1 MRLDKYLKLSRLIKR
16 RTIAK
21 EVASN
26 DRILINGRLAKP
38 STNLAIDDIL
48 DIRFGNKFFKVKVT
62 SLIENP
68 KKDDIMYELLEENK
82 IKVQ

>member
-48 DIRFGNKFFKVKVT
+48 DIRFGNKLIKVKVT

-82 IKVQ
+82 IKVL